1 MRKLKFSL
9 YTLLCTLMIAVVFN
23 SCKKVLD
30 QAENLSQYPPE
41 NVFNDPSLSNA
52 YLANLYGT
60 ALPGGWPVNDGNAA
74 DESGGITGLDA
85 ITPTNAR
92 SFWPYETIRKINIFI
107 NSIPAGT
114 LPDATKNN
122 LIAQAKFLRAFL
134 YFKAVVFHGGVP
146 IIKVAQGLNDEL
158 KVPRNSTA
166 ECFTFIEAD
175 LNEAETAL
183 PAKYSGND
191 RGRIDQAII
200 KAFRGRVL
208 LYKASPQFNSANP
221 YDNQYWAAA
230 YKANTE
236 AKAFLDANG
245 YGLLENYSNI
255 FTVKGNKECILSIIG
270 LNPGRVNLRGDD
282 AVRPLSESKNA
293 TGGDQPIWSLVQAY
307 PMLDGKKIGDP
318 GSAYAYNEQTFWLNR
333 DPRFAQTIV
342 YNGAPFA
349 LSGKAGRRQYTMKNI
364 ASSLDAFGFAIQGE
378 NSYRTG
384 FFTSKGLNLALP
396 APPTTSDYDWNEIR
410 YAEVL
415 FNLAESANET
425 GHGNESLAVLI
436 AIRKRAGILAGA
448 DGLYGLK
455 AGMSRIEMRN
465 AILDEKYVEF
475 AFEGKR
481 YWDLRRHRLFAT
493 KLNGLH
499 KYGMMAT
506 LVNGRTADQVNQTDL
521 NAAAAYSLLPENFGY
536 TVTELITSGATAMVV
551 PDTYYFFPI
560 PLTFLNQNPN
570 LKQNIAWGGTFNP
583 EL

>member
-1 MRKLKFSL
+1 MKNLKFNL
-9 YTLLCTLMIAVVFN
+9 YTLLCTFIIAIVFS
-23 SCKKVLD
+23 SCNKVLD
-30 QAENLSQYPPE
+30 EAENLSQYPADG
-41 NVFNDPSLSNA
+41 VFNNAAQSNA

-60 ALPGGWPVNDGNAA
+60 SLPASWPVNDGNSA
-74 DESGGITGLDA
+74 DESGGITPADA
-85 ITPTNAR
+85 INPNSSR
-92 SFWPYETIRKINIFI
+92 SFWPYVEIRKLNIFI

-114 LPDATKNN
+114 LPDATKTN
-122 LIAQAKFLRAFL
+122 LVAQAKFLRAFL
-134 YFKAVVFHGGVP
+134 YFKAVVYHGGVP
-146 IIKVAQGLNDEL
+146 IIKEAQGLNDDL

-166 ECFTFIEAD
+166 ECFTFIEGD
-175 LNEAETAL
+175 LNDAEAGV
-183 PAKYSGND
+183 PPKYSGND
-191 RGRIDQAII
+191 RGRIDQATV

-208 LYKASPQFNSANP
+208 LYKASPQFNSGNP
-221 YDNQYWAAA
+221 YDNQYWTTA
-230 YKANTE
+230 YTANSQ

-245 YGLLENYSNI
+245 YGLLDKYSDV

-270 LNPGRVNLRGDD
+270 LNPGKTNLRGDD

-293 TGGDQPIWSLVQAY
+293 TGGDQPIWALVQAY
-307 PMLDGKKIGDP
+307 PMLDGKKITDP
-318 GSAYAYNEQTFWLNR
+318 TSAYTYNEQSFWLNR

-378 NSYRTG
+378 NHYRTG

-396 APPTTSDYDWNEIR
+396 APPTTSDYDWNEMR

-425 GHGNESLAVLI
+425 GHGNESLAALI
-436 AIRKRAGILAGA
+436 AIRKRAGILPGA
-448 DGLYGLK
+448 DNLYGLK
-455 AGMSRIEMRN
+455 AGMTRTEMRT
-465 AILDEKYVEF
+465 AILDEKYLEF

-493 KLNGLH
+493 KLNGIR
-499 KYGMMAT
+499 KYGMMAAT
-506 LVNGRTADQVNQTDL
+506 VNGRTADQVNQTDL
-521 NAAAAYSLLPENFGY
+521 NGAAAYSLLPENFGY
-536 TVTELITSGATAMVV
+536 TVTELITSGPTVMVV

-560 PLTFLNQNPN
+560 PLSYINQNPN

>member
-30 QAENLSQYPPE
+30 QSENLSQYPPG
-41 NVFNDPSLSNA
+41 NVFNDLSLSNA

-60 ALPGGWPVNDGNAA
+60 ALPGGWPVNDGNSA

-85 ITPTNAR
+85 ITPSGGR
-92 SFWPYETIRKINIFI
+92 SFWPYDTIRKLNIFI
-107 NSIPAGT
+107 SSIPTGT
-114 LPDATKNN
+114 LPDATKSN

-146 IIKVAQGLNDEL
+146 IIKEAQGLSDDL

-166 ECFTFIEAD
+166 ECFTFIEGD
-175 LNEAETAL
+175 LNEAEAAL
-183 PAKYSGND
+183 PPKYSGND
-191 RGRIDQAII
+191 RGRIDQAIV

-208 LYKASPQFNSANP
+208 LYKASPQFNSGNP

-230 YKANTE
+230 YKANSE
-236 AKAFLDANG
+236 AKTFLDGNG
-245 YGLLENYSNI
+245 YGLLDKYSDV

-318 GSAYAYNEQTFWLNR
+318 TSAYTYNEQTFWLNR

-342 YNGAPFA
+342 YNGAPFV

-378 NSYRTG
+378 SSYRTG

-425 GHGNESLAVLI
+425 GRSNESLAVLM

-448 DGLYGLK
+448 DGMYGLK
-455 AGMSRIEMRN
+455 VGMGRIEMRS
-465 AILDEKYVEF
+465 AILDEKYLEF

-493 KLNGLH
+493 KLNGMH

-506 LVNGRTADQVNQTDL
+506 SVNGRTADQVNQTDIS
-521 NAAAAYSLLPENFGY
+521 AAAAYSLLPENFGY
-536 TVTELITSGATAMVV
+536 TVTELITSGTKAMVV

>member
-1 MRKLKFSL
+1 MKNLKFSL
-9 YTLLCTLMIAVVFN
+9 YILLCTFIIAIGFS
-23 SCKKVLD
+23 SCSKVLD
-30 QAENLSQYPPE
+30 KAENLSQYPPDG
-41 NVFNDPSLSNA
+41 VFNDLAQSNA
-52 YLANLYGT
+52 YLANLYGSS
-60 ALPGGWPVNDGNAA
+60 LPNSWPLNDGNSA
-74 DESGGITGLDA
+74 DESGGITGPDA
-85 ITPTNAR
+85 ITVNSSR
-92 SFWPYETIRKINIFI
+92 IFWPYDVIRKLNIFI
-107 NSIPAGT
+107 NTIPTGT
-114 LPDATKNN
+114 LADANKSN
-122 LIAQAKFLRAFL
+122 LVAQAKFLRAFL
-134 YFKAVVFHGGVP
+134 YFKTLVYYGGVP
-146 IIKVAQGLNDEL
+146 IIKEAQGINDEL

-166 ECFTFIEAD
+166 ECFTFIEGD
-175 LNEAETAL
+175 LNEAEAAL
-183 PAKYSGND
+183 PPKYSGND
-191 RGRIDQAII
+191 RGRIDQATV

-230 YKANTE
+230 YQANSD
-236 AKAFLDANG
+236 AKTFLDANG
-245 YGLLENYSNI
+245 YGLLDNYSNV
-255 FTVKGNKECILSIIG
+255 FTVKGNQECIMSVIG
-270 LNPGRVNLRGDD
+270 LNPGKVNLRGDD

-293 TGGDQPIWSLVQAY
+293 TGGDQPIWALVQAY
-307 PMLDGKKIGDP
+307 PMLDGKKITDP
-318 GSAYAYNEQTFWLNR
+318 TSAYTYNEQSFWLNR

-349 LSGKAGRRQYTMKNI
+349 LSGKAGRRQYTMKNV

-378 NSYRTG
+378 SAYRTG

-425 GHGNESLAVLI
+425 GHSNESQAVLI
-436 AIRKRAGILAGA
+436 AIRKRAGILPGS

-455 AGMSRIEMRN
+455 GGMSRAEMRT

-493 KLNGLH
+493 KLNGIH

-506 LVNGRTADQVNQTDL
+506 TVNGRTADQVNPTDIS
-521 NAAAAYSLLPENFGY
+521 NAAAYTLLPENFGY
-536 TVTELITSGATAMVV
+536 TVTELITSGPTTMVV

-560 PLTFLNQNPN
+560 PLDYINQNPN